1 MDPATRERRE
11 RVRMRMQKGNLA
23 NVVSI
28 QRAHERLREAE
39 AAAMLVEYHPDGRP
53 IRRRQKKVKKIKARR
68 EPNQW
73 QLNLTAWNAGNS
85 GWCIPKKGTADY
97 VKVKNFHIRRG
108 LEVETPPT
116 LSRRPGY
123 ADFYDVPTPQQLTY
137 EERPRP
143 ATAEVSH
150 EAIAKLRADLNA
162 LKQRQTDLA
171 ANRRATIV

>member
-68 EPNQW
+68 EPNQ
-73 QLNLTAWNAGNS
+73 
-85 GWCIPKKGTADY
+85 
-97 VKVKNFHIRRG
+97 
-108 LEVETPPT
+108 
-116 LSRRPGY
+116 
-123 ADFYDVPTPQQLTY
+123 
-137 EERPRP
+137 
-143 ATAEVSH
+143 
-150 EAIAKLRADLNA
+150 
-162 LKQRQTDLA
+162 
-171 ANRRATIV
+171 